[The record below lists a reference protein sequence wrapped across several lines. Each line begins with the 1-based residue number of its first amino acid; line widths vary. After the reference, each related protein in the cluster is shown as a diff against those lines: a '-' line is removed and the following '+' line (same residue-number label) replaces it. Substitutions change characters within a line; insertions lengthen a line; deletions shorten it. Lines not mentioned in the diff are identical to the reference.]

1 MATKEIQTA
10 EISLENPKDFA
21 NELWRK
27 IVDDR
32 LFRYQKNDICDYLL
46 YLFNKHDEKHF
57 FDSNSN
63 EQNERLLKTTAAK
76 IKASK
81 KNISVKFLNK
91 AEYDEIF
98 EEFLCAFANKRIAIK
113 DGSKE
118 DTIKLTIENP
128 VFRNVLEAKL
138 KDKVQEGFEYSL
150 NSEKVEISCKAFI
163 TMLKD
168 EATRLKKS
176 DNLNKVLQEFET
188 TKTMKDISAL
198 LDNLSKAPQDFGV
211 SFLKDFVPK
220 VCKTL
225 YTKFKKDTQ

>member
-1 MATKEIQTA
+1 M
-10 EISLENPKDFA
+10 
-21 NELWRK
+21 
-27 IVDDR
+27 
-32 LFRYQKNDICDYLL
+32 
-46 YLFNKHDEKHF
+46 
-57 FDSNSN
+57 
-63 EQNERLLKTTAAK
+63 
-76 IKASK
+76 
-81 KNISVKFLNK
+81 KFLNK

>member
-1 MATKEIQTA
+1 MNDTA
-10 EISLENPKDFA
+10 PTNPITPKNA
-21 NELWRK
+21 HKLVEELWQAIMLK
-27 IVDDR
+27 G
-32 LFRYQKNDICDYLL
+32 FGAWSKNDINDYLL
-46 YLFNKHDEKHF
+46 YLFNKHNEKHF

-150 NSEKVEISCKAFI
+150 NS
-163 TMLKD
+163 
-168 EATRLKKS
+168 
-176 DNLNKVLQEFET
+176 
-188 TKTMKDISAL
+188 
-198 LDNLSKAPQDFGV
+198 
-211 SFLKDFVPK
+211 
-220 VCKTL
+220 
-225 YTKFKKDTQ
+225 

>member
-1 MATKEIQTA
+1 MNDTA
-10 EISLENPKDFA
+10 PTNPITPKNA
-21 NELWRK
+21 HKLVEELWQAIMLK
-27 IVDDR
+27 G
-32 LFRYQKNDICDYLL
+32 FGAWSKNDINDYLL

-168 EATRLKKS
+168 EAIRLKKS

>member
-1 MATKEIQTA
+1 MNDIIPA
-10 EISLENPKDFA
+10 NPITPQNADKLVK
-21 NELWRK
+21 ELWQAIMLK
-27 IVDDR
+27 G
-32 LFRYQKNDICDYLL
+32 FGAWSKNDICDYLL
-46 YLFNKHDEKHF
+46 YLFNKYDEKHF

-63 EQNERLLKTTAAK
+63 EKNERWLKTTATK

-81 KNISVKFLNK
+81 KNISVKFLNQT
-91 AEYDEIF
+91 EYDEIF
-98 EEFLCAFANKRIAIK
+98 EEFLCAFANERIAIK

-150 NSEKVEISCKAFI
+150 NSEKVEISCEAFI

-168 EATRLKKS
+168 EANRLKKS
-176 DNLNKVLQEFET
+176 DNLNKVLQECKA
-188 TKTMKDISAL
+188 TKTMQDISAL
-198 LDNLSKAPQDFGV
+198 LDKLSKAPQDFGA
-211 SFLKDFVPK
+211 SFFKDFIPK